1 MLQVAV
7 CAHDW
12 RRRSGVASVALLSV
26 TLAACAPPDGDGQ
39 PLDDPADVAVRTG
52 ALATDGCPVPGR
64 LNDFHL
70 TARPWTAL
78 GIPRTRYLDR
88 ALATATSIMQY
99 QSSTGAIIDPNKAQE
114 WQYSTPMFAAAVAVL
129 IDAGRVSLTS
139 TLGQAG
145 LKAMD
150 HASLQFSQGVSS
162 IPQYHG
168 EFFIAPLATTYK
180 LLSPKVDAATA
191 ATWKQRLSVPVAS
204 VLNGL
209 TNNWRTYAMK
219 GEWLRVKA
227 GLVAASTATPWE
239 EDSWLMPSNT
249 ANSQWAKISHASSTD
264 LFLYHDKS
272 ADPDTYAYES
282 VARMNISSMLDED
295 YNGASVCQMTDFSRK
310 GGETAVKF
318 LDPTGQG
325 AANGRSGDHSWNDVV
340 PGTVYER
347 LAERYAR
354 NGDPERAG
362 RFRHAALLTL
372 QSEDRW
378 RRQDAATCPSQA
390 TSCQYSVTK
399 NQFPS
404 SAGVHY
410 ADYSAV
416 TNYNGYMEYHLTE
429 SWQVNKTDIVEKPT
443 WSEIGGYAFAT
454 DSGLAGVF
462 ANAGGMHVQAATRGQ
477 TGSVAFGQWW
487 TALGVARFS
496 RPGWDSRLG
505 PSDGIRDATSKVGLT
520 FAPTVLRGSSWVRLA
535 SIPTEYTASF
545 SQSFVSPVLVRF
557 KLTYNPTGSAQAGS
571 PVLTQ
576 NFTVTPDG
584 VFTTLTS
591 STTAS
596 FGVTYPLLVNDGGAN
611 TLTTSTSGGIASV
624 RYTAGTDEQSFIT
637 IGSGGTLTSDGSP
650 LRSGYGDLQS
660 IRYVSA
666 GTPSQTFVYPR
677 TASDPTAASVRTSF
691 VVTSDGFKSSLGTVA
706 GNTYVGRA
714 SAGGQASSL
723 DLNGDGTAD
732 VTFSASCKFVLQL
745 SGGVVKAVEA
755 DRAVTFTYQGTPR
768 SLAAFTPV
776 TLP

>member
-1 MLQVAV
+1 MLRDAVRGRVVGIRVVVGAFVSLAVA
-7 CAHDW
+7 
-12 RRRSGVASVALLSV
+12 G
-26 TLAACAPPDGDGQ
+26 TGCAPPEDGVDLEGDIVMQ
-39 PLDDPADVAVRTG
+39 QS
-52 ALATDGCPVPGR
+52 ALATDGCPVPAT
-64 LNDFHL
+64 LKDFHL

-78 GIPRTRYLDR
+78 NIPRTRYLDR
-88 ALATATSIMQY
+88 AQAVATNMMQY
-99 QSSTGAIIDPNKAQE
+99 QDATGAIIDPDKHQE
-114 WQYSTPMFAAAVAVL
+114 WQYATPMFASAVAVL
-129 IDAGRVSLTS
+129 IDAGRVTLTS

-145 LKAMD
+145 VKAFD
-150 HASLQFSQGVSS
+150 HASTQFSKGVSS

-168 EFFIAPLATTYK
+168 EFFIAPLAMTYK
-180 LLSPKVDAATA
+180 LLSPRVDAATA
-191 ATWKQRLSVPVAS
+191 ATWKQRMSVPVAS

-227 GLVAASTATPWE
+227 GLATQSTAVTWL

-249 ANSQWAKISHASSTD
+249 ANSQWSKISHASSTD

-295 YNGASVCQMTDFSRK
+295 YPGASVCQMTDFSRK

-318 LDPTGQG
+318 LDATGQG
-325 AANGRSGDHSWNDVV
+325 AANGRSGDHMWNDVV

-378 RRQDAATCPSQA
+378 RRQDCPN
-390 TSCQYSVTK
+390 TSTNCAYSVTK

-404 SAGVHY
+404 SAAVHY

-477 TGSVAFGQWW
+477 TGSTSYNQWW

-520 FAPTVLRGSSWVRLA
+520 FAPTVLRGSTWTRLA
-535 SIPTEYTASF
+535 SIPTEYTATF
-545 SQSFVSPVLVRF
+545 AQTFVHPLLVRF
-557 KLTYNPTGSAQAGS
+557 SLTYKPTGSAQAGS
-571 PVLTQ
+571 PTLTQ
-576 NFTVTPDG
+576 NFVVTPDG
-584 VFTTLTS
+584 VFTTLSS
-591 STTAS
+591 STTTS
-596 FGVTYPLLVNDGGAN
+596 FGVTYPLLVNDGAN
-611 TLTTSTSGGIASV
+611 ALTTGTSGGIASV
-624 RYTAGTDEQSFIT
+624 RYTAGTDEQNFIT
-637 IGSGGTLTSDGSP
+637 IGSGGTLTTDGTP

-666 GTPSQTFVYPR
+666 GSPSQTFVFPR
-677 TASDPTAASVRTSF
+677 TASDPTAASVRSNF
-691 VVTSDGFKSSLGTVA
+691 VVTSDGFKSSLGTVTA
-706 GNTYVGRA
+706 KSYVGRT
-714 SAGGQASSL
+714 SAGGEGTSL

-745 SGGVVKAVEA
+745 ANGVVKAVEA
-755 DRAVTFTYQGTPR
+755 DKAVTFTYQGTPR

-776 TLP
+776 SF

>member
-1 MLQVAV
+1 MLKVAV
-7 CAHDW
+7 CASES
-12 RRRSGVASVALLSV
+12 RRRLGACSLVLLTSAI
-26 TLAACAPPDGDGQ
+26 AACAPEGADGDE
-39 PLDDPADVAVRTG
+39 LDVDIATQTSALVTDTCPAQAS
-52 ALATDGCPVPGR
+52 LK
-64 LNDFHL
+64 DFHL
-70 TARPWTAL
+70 TARPWAAL

-88 ALATATSIMQY
+88 AQAVVTNMMQY
-99 QSSTGAIIDPNKAQE
+99 QNASGAIIDPDKHQE
-114 WQYSTPMFAAAVAVL
+114 WQYATPMFGAAVAVL
-129 IDAGRVSLTS
+129 VDAGRITLTS
-139 TLGQAG
+139 SLGQAG
-145 LKAMD
+145 LKAFD
-150 HASLQFSQGVSS
+150 HASLQFQQGIGS
-162 IPQYHG
+162 IPQSHG

-180 LLSPKVDAATA
+180 LLSPRVDAATA
-191 ATWKQRLSVPVAS
+191 ATWKTRMSRPIAGA
-204 VLNGL
+204 LNGL

-227 GLVAASTATPWE
+227 GLVASSTALPWE

-249 ANSQWAKISHASSTD
+249 ANSQWGKISHASATD

-282 VARMNISSMLDED
+282 VARMNITSMLDED
-295 YNGASVCQMTDFSRK
+295 YSGASVCQMTDFSRK

-325 AANGRSGDHSWNDVV
+325 AANGRSGDHMWNDVV

-378 RRQDAATCPSQA
+378 RRQDCPALATNCA
-390 TSCQYSVTK
+390 YSVTK

-404 SAGVHY
+404 SSAVHY

-429 SWQVNKTDIVEKPT
+429 SYQVAKTTIVEKPT

-462 ANAGGMHVQAATRGQ
+462 ANAGGMHMQAATRGQ
-477 TGSVAFGQWW
+477 TGAVAFGQWW

-505 PSDGIRDATSKVGLT
+505 PSDGIRDASSKVGLT

-545 SQSFVSPVLVRF
+545 SQSFVHPLLVRF
-557 KLTYNPTGSAQAGS
+557 KLTYTPTGSAPAGS
-571 PVLTQ
+571 PTLTED
-576 NFTVTPDG
+576 FVVTPDG
-584 VFTTLTS
+584 VYTTLS
-591 STTAS
+591 SSNTAR
-596 FGVTYPLLVNDGGAN
+596 FGVTYPLLVNDGRNA
-611 TLTTSTSGGIASV
+611 LTTSTSGGLASV
-624 RYTAGTDEQSFIT
+624 RYTAGTDEQTFVT
-637 IGSGGTLTSDGSP
+637 IGSGGTLTTDGSP

-660 IRYVSA
+660 IRYEGS
-666 GTPSQTFVYPR
+666 PNRTFVYPR

-691 VVTSDGFKSSLGTVA
+691 VVTADGFKSSLGTVGA
-706 GNTYVGRA
+706 TTYVGRT
-714 SAGGQASSL
+714 SAGGQGTSL

-732 VTFSASCKFVLQL
+732 VTFNTSCKFVLQL
-745 SGGVVKAVEA
+745 AGGVVKAVEA

-776 TLP
+776 TL